1 MSNQPLASSPRS
13 LNGTGYG
20 TLNGKN
26 LNEKAALSNWKR
38 IRFPSFIDAAACKRK
53 RKWKVN
59 PWENLRSARSK
70 LNVCNIADKNARNIE
85 STLWHFYG
93 QIVFKQLKKKATEV
107 AFSFDKLWFRI
118 HNLLEEACSY
128 QRLIPVFVLYEMLSN
143 QFDFFFYFTVI

>member
-38 IRFPSFIDAAACKRK
+38 IRFPSFIDAAA
-53 RKWKVN
+53 
-59 PWENLRSARSK
+59 
-70 LNVCNIADKNARNIE
+70 
-85 STLWHFYG
+85 LWHFYG

-107 AFSFDKLWFRI
+107 AFSFDKL
-118 HNLLEEACSY
+118 
-128 QRLIPVFVLYEMLSN
+128 
-143 QFDFFFYFTVI
+143 